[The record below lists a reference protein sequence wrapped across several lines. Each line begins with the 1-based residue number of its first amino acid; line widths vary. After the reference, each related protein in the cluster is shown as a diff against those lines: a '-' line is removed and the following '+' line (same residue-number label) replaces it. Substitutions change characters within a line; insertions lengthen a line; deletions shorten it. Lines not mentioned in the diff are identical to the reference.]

1 MRKASIVKRAGTLK
15 EWVTAVMASGRAL
28 FTTAELHLM
37 RNAVAWKDDEDLA
50 QRAAQLE
57 AELAQVQLET
67 SQKRAQLEEKTSQK
81 KAELEASLAA
91 AREAS
96 LRV

>member
-1 MRKASIVKRAGTLK
+1 MKDWA
-15 EWVTAVMASGRAL
+15 TAVMASGRAL
-28 FTTAELHLM
+28 FTTAELQLM

-50 QRAAQLE
+50 QKAAQLE
-57 AELAQVQLET
+57 AELAQIQLE
-67 SQKRAQLEEKTSQK
+67 TSQK